1 MSHTSSESE
10 NWSFSLMSL
19 YGQLS
24 KLSRKQDA
32 NNKQAISTLLSLLS
46 PTQCENCL
54 PSLYVQHY
62 FTLTRQ
68 QAEIVFGDQYKA
80 KGTSLLNPSK

>member
-1 MSHTSSESE
+1 MSNISSELE
-10 NWSFSLMSL
+10 NWSYSLMSL

-32 NNKQAISTLLSLLS
+32 NNEQAISKLLSLLS
-46 PTQCENCL
+46 PTQCEDCL

-62 FTLTRQ
+62 FTLTRED
-68 QAEIVFGDQYKA
+68 AEMVFGTQYSS
-80 KGTSLLNPSK
+80 KGTPLLNSLK